1 MSCIGIEEKVRAF
14 RDARAREWGD
24 LRGACR
30 RKHVAALKRERRMLA
45 ILAKSGEPMT
55 LEMIATAM
63 SESVTTI
70 YSTVLR
76 LRARGAIVSAQ
87 REHSRAHAHALKRR
101 AA

>member
-1 MSCIGIEEKVRAF
+1 MACIAIDDKVRAF
-14 RDARAREWGD
+14 RTKSREWAD

-30 RKHVAALKRERRMLA
+30 RKHRAALKLEAQLLQKLA
-45 ILAKSGEPMT
+45 QAAGPMT
-55 LEMIATAM
+55 VAELAAALKEP
-63 SESVTTI
+63 ETTI

-87 REHSRAHAHALKRR
+87 REHSRAHAHAIAPE

>member
-1 MSCIGIEEKVRAF
+1 MSCVLIDEKTWA
-14 RDARAREWGD
+14 ARVGTYNWSD

-45 ILAKSGEPMT
+45 ILAKSTQPMT
-55 LEMIATAM
+55 LAELAGAM
-63 SESVTTI
+63 NESISTI

-76 LRARGAIVSAQ
+76 LRARRAIVSAQ
-87 REHSRAHAHALKRR
+87 REASRAHAHALRKE